1 MNTKLAFL
9 SVFILLNIN
18 INFCFAQDN
27 TNAAYTQNADSTT
40 NIAKKK
46 SLFKKNKE
54 QSKKEPKKYQLS
66 EEEIRLRN
74 AHPDSLSKREKK
86 KLEKSYK
93 KEQKYNRKNGLS
105 NGGIDPITQSLMM
118 KNPEYEGMNLNEN
131 DIRTLGRINKKYGT
145 TPEDIKLRES
155 NQDTLNIIQRFK
167 IARTYR
173 KEYLRKKKLQK
184 FWKKK
189 IYTMQPPDAKK
200 RMKEHEKKIKRRDRH
215 RKWVM
220 RKKRFLNMFK

>member
-9 SVFILLNIN
+9 SVFILLNMN
-18 INFCFAQDN
+18 INFCFAQNN
-27 TNAAYTQNADSTT
+27 TDSTYTQNADSTI

-54 QSKKEPKKYQLS
+54 HSKKETKKYQLS

-93 KEQKYNRKNGLS
+93 KERKYNSKNGLK
-105 NGGIDPITQSLMM
+105 GDIDPITQSLMM
-118 KNPEYEGMNLNEN
+118 KNQEYEGMNLNEN
-131 DIRTLGRINKKYGT
+131 DIRTLSRINKKYGIT
-145 TPEDIKLRES
+145 QEDLKLRES
-155 NQDTLNIIQRFK
+155 NQDTLNILQRFK

-173 KEYLRKKKLQK
+173 KEYLRKRKLQK
-184 FWKKK
+184 FWKNK
-189 IYTMQPPDAKK
+189 IYSMQPPDAKK
-200 RMKEHEKKIKRRDRH
+200 RMKEHEKRIKQRDRH

>member
-18 INFCFAQDN
+18 LCFAQDN
-27 TNAAYTQNADSTT
+27 TDSTHTGNADSTV
-40 NIAKKK
+40 NIVEKKG
-46 SLFKKNKE
+46 LFKKKKE
-54 QSKKEPKKYQLS
+54 QQTKNTQKYQLS
-66 EEEIRLRN
+66 DEEIRLRN

-93 KEQKYNRKNGLS
+93 KEQKYNKKNGIT
-105 NGGIDPITQSLMM
+105 GGIDPITQNLLMN
-118 KNPEYEGMNLNEN
+118 NPEYEGMNLNKN
-131 DIRTLGRINKKYGT
+131 DIRTLSRINKKYGIT
-145 TPEDIKLRES
+145 QDDIKLRQS
-155 NQDTLNIIQRFK
+155 NPDTINLFQRFK

-173 KEYLRKKKLQK
+173 KDYVRKKKLQK

-189 IYTMQPPDAKK
+189 IYAMQPPDAKK
-200 RMKEHEKKIKRRDRH
+200 RMKEHEKRTKKRDRH

-220 RKKRFLNMFK
+220 RKKRFLNMFR

>member
-18 INFCFAQDN
+18 FCFAQDN
-27 TNAAYTQNADSTT
+27 MDTTYSKNADSTK

-54 QSKKEPKKYQLS
+54 QSKKETKKYQLS

-93 KEQKYNRKNGLS
+93 KEQKYNKKNGLS
-105 NGGIDPITQSLMM
+105 SEGIDPITQSLMM
-118 KNPEYEGMNLNEN
+118 QNPEYEGMNLNEN
-131 DIRTLGRINKKYGT
+131 DIRTLSRINKKYGT

-167 IARTYR
+167 VAKTYR

-189 IYTMQPPDAKK
+189 IYAMQPPDAKK

-215 RKWVM
+215 RRWLM
-220 RKKRFLNMFK
+220 RKKKFLNMFK